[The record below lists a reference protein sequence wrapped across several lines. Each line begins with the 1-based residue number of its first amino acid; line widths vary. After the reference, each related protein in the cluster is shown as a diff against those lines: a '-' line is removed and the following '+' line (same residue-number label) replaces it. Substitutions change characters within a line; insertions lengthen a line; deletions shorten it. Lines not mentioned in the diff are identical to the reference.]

1 MNWQERDY
9 NRPTGSGGGGLFGGG
24 GGLFGGGGGGGG
36 GWQFANP
43 LSGVY
48 IVKWLLFINIAVWVL
63 DLFMGGGVRDLRNS
77 QIAAWGAF
85 SIQGALSEWQI
96 WRWFT
101 YQFIHAGFGHL
112 LMNMVGLFFF
122 GPLLERW
129 WGSRRFLAFYLI
141 CGICG
146 AWFYAALYF
155 LLGHE
160 TYGVLPATQLVG
172 ASGAIF
178 GILIGAAVIAPNQT
192 VMLLIPPIPMKM
204 RTLALILLGVTAFII
219 ITGGPN
225 IGGQAAHLGGAI
237 MGYLLVKRPWAL
249 DFADRI
255 AAGARDGSPRST
267 DRLTRRAERQRRRE
281 AEEEAEVDRILV
293 KVKDEG
299 LQSLTSR
306 ERATLRRA
314 TQRQGGRR

>member
-9 NRPTGSGGGGLFGGG
+9 NRPTGSGGGGLLGGGG

-63 DLFMGGGVRDLRNS
+63 DLFMGGGGRDLRNS
-77 QIAAWGAF
+77 QIATWGAF
-85 SIQGALSEWQI
+85 SIQAALSEWQI

-101 YQFIHAGFGHL
+101 YQFIHAGIGHL

-141 CGICG
+141 CGISG
-146 AWFYAALYF
+146 AWLYAALYF
-155 LLGHE
+155 VLGPE
-160 TYGVLPATQLVG
+160 TYGVMPATQLVG

-204 RTLALILLGVTAFII
+204 RTLALILLGIAGFVLIF
-219 ITGGPN
+219 GGPN
-225 IGGQAAHLGGAI
+225 VGGQAAHLGGAM

-249 DFADRI
+249 DFADRL
-255 AAGARDGSPRST
+255 AASGEGGPGAS
-267 DRLTRRAERQRRRE
+267 DRLSKRAERQRRRE
-281 AEEEAEVDRILV
+281 AEQEREVDRILM
-293 KVKDEG
+293 KVKHEG
-299 LQSLTSR
+299 LQSLTSK
-306 ERATLRRA
+306 ERTTLRRA
-314 TQRQGGRR
+314 TERQSGRR